1 MFDIKARMEPEKWLN
16 NYTEL
21 TSMYCYVFNSFTWDF
36 NGMGM
41 DKQDV
46 YFEKLKPCIQ
56 FLIDAI
62 YYEELCCENDEDFMD
77 TKIDLL
83 EVYTTLE
90 ILFCMGND
98 DAYNVFLS
106 HKQID

>member
-41 DKQDV
+41 
-46 YFEKLKPCIQ
+46 E
-56 FLIDAI
+56 
-62 YYEELCCENDEDFMD
+62 
-77 TKIDLL
+77 
-83 EVYTTLE
+83 
-90 ILFCMGND
+90 
-98 DAYNVFLS
+98 
-106 HKQID
+106 